1 MLMRLVSV
9 RAIGDSLAQ
18 LTYQR
23 TTGA

>member
-1 MLMRLVSV
+1 MLMRLISV